1 MESLKNPIIKKSRYF
16 KTQAG
21 NVRFTEQRYNLAKKV
36 IGKEVNKNTLTPLV
50 IDKIKEIKKKSKR
63 PMVMSV
69 SYWMDKIYSTNTV
82 VIDNESDIED
92 LKFDDEFMQ
101 DYDGEGVPDGRVRQV
116 SIIFSQI
123 PKKKTNVGTD
133 EHNDCLFNVLQTA
146 FNKTNMPS
154 LLTDPSQ
161 FKTWCGVGRND
172 KVDLVEMIPKLEK
185 KLKLNLTCKG
195 SYEYESERKYARGL
209 TLQTTK
215 GHVEYAYYIK
225 HWKDI
230 THGYKINDVRKYPIV
245 YKKNLEDNTVKLC
258 KYYKQGKGSRKIWTE
273 DMTFLDT
280 FYKENPMRKMFFLK
294 SVESEIKV
302 DDKGI
307 KTTFTPEPE
316 DVIDEYIKQMNDF
329 RQCAYNVL
337 SPIGLYVNGTLNPF
351 NSQSKFGPIGLNYW
365 FNTCPRSISDCDNID
380 CIEQDWLSK
389 SMFGAIMHKKEGT
402 YQMVFEYD
410 INSMYPYLM
419 TVIDFITRKGK
430 YKIVDEVDL
439 SNEYAIYRCVI
450 KGIKDNVMRHNPKNY
465 YTTLDIKT
473 AIENKYKVKLIKDG
487 EPNCLIYSK
496 QKRISGKEVFGQVV
510 DALYEM
516 KKAGC
521 SDAKKSLNYI
531 WGYLASR
538 YINEVNTYQEDLEID
553 DITNITK
560 IFHRSTDKNNQEHY
574 TFRVKS
580 PMKRFR
586 FDYARFAPFLL
597 AKGRRV
603 IHEATKDH
611 LNNVLRINTDGFLT
625 TKTIDSL
632 DIGVNIGQFK
642 MKSGNAIVTGNKLK
656 WC

>member
-1 MESLKNPIIKKSRYF
+1 MESLKNPIVKKSRYF

-82 VIDNESDIED
+82 VIDDESDIED

-161 FKTWCGVGRND
+161 FKTWCGVGLND

-185 KLKLNLTCKG
+185 KLKINLTCKG

-294 SVESEIKV
+294 SVESNE
-302 DDKGI
+302 
-307 KTTFTPEPE
+307 EPE
-316 DVIDEYIKQMNDF
+316 DVIDKYIKQMIDF
-329 RQCAYNVL
+329 RQCAYDVL
-337 SPIGLYVNGTLNPF
+337 SPLGLYVNGTLNPF

-365 FNTCPRSISDCDNID
+365 YNTCPRSISDCDDID
-380 CIEQDWLSK
+380 CIEQNWIGNA
-389 SMFGAIMHKKEGT
+389 MTGAIVYKQDGT
-402 YQMVFEYD
+402 YKGVYEYD
-410 INSMYPYLM
+410 INSMYPHLL
-419 TVIDFITRKGK
+419 TVIDFITRRGK
-430 YKIVDEVDL
+430 YKTVSKIKLKND
-439 SNEYAIYRCVI
+439 YQIFRCVI
-450 KGIKDNVMRHNPKNY
+450 NGIDKRIMRHKPKNY

-473 AIENKYKVKLIKDG
+473 ALENGYSVELIQDG
-487 EPNCLIYSK
+487 EPNCLKYGK
-496 QKRISGKEVFGQVV
+496 RTRISGHEVFNTFVS
-510 DALYEM
+510 ALYKM
-516 KKAGC
+516 KSQGC
-521 SDAKKSLNYI
+521 RDAKLPLNYL
-531 WGYLASR
+531 WGYLTSR
-538 YINEVNTYQEDLEID
+538 ALNEVNTYQKDLAID
-553 DITNITK
+553 DITDIKK
-560 IFHRSTDKNNQEHY
+560 IFHRSVDKDNNQHY
-574 TFRVKS
+574 TFRINDKTKEGNI
-580 PMKRFR
+580 KRFK
-586 FDYARFAPFLL
+586 FAYARFAPFLL
-597 AKGRRV
+597 ARGRRT

-611 LNNVLRINTDGFLT
+611 LDSIVRINTDGFIT
-625 TKTIDSL
+625 AKQID
-632 DIGVNIGQFK
+632 NIDVGDGLGQFK
-642 MKSGNAIVTGNKLK
+642 VKHGDVIVGKSITWL
-656 WC
+656 

>member
-16 KTQAG
+16 KTEGG

-82 VIDNESDIED
+82 VIDDESDIED

-294 SVESEIKV
+294 SVESNE
-302 DDKGI
+302 
-307 KTTFTPEPE
+307 EPE
-316 DVIDEYIKQMNDF
+316 DVIDKYIKQMIDF
-329 RQCAYNVL
+329 RQCAYDVL
-337 SPIGLYVNGTLNPF
+337 SPLGLYVNGTMNPF

-365 FNTCPRSISDCDNID
+365 YNTCPRSISDCDDID
-380 CIEQDWLSK
+380 CIEQNWIANA
-389 SMFGAIMHKKEGT
+389 MTGAIVYKQDGT
-402 YQMVFEYD
+402 YRGVYEYD
-410 INSMYPYLM
+410 INSMYPHLL
-419 TVIDFITRKGK
+419 TVIDFITRRGK
-430 YKIVDEVDL
+430 YKTVSKIKLKND
-439 SNEYAIYRCVI
+439 YQIFRCVI
-450 KGIKDNVMRHNPKNY
+450 NGIDRRIMRHNPKNY

-473 AIENKYKVKLIKDG
+473 ALENGYSVELIQDG
-487 EPNCLIYSK
+487 EPNCLKYGK
-496 QKRISGKEVFGQVV
+496 RTRISGHEVFNTFVS
-510 DALYEM
+510 ALYKM
-516 KKAGC
+516 KSQGC
-521 SDAKKSLNYI
+521 RDAKLPLNYL

-538 YINEVNTYQEDLEID
+538 ALNEVNTYQKDLAID
-553 DITNITK
+553 DITDIKK
-560 IFHRSTDKNNQEHY
+560 IFHRSVDKDNNQHY
-574 TFRVKS
+574 TFRINEKTKEGNL
-580 PMKRFR
+580 KRFK
-586 FDYARFAPFLL
+586 FAYARFAPFLL
-597 AKGRRV
+597 ARGRRT

-611 LNNVLRINTDGFLT
+611 LDSIVRIHTDGFI
-625 TKTIDSL
+625 TKTHIDN
-632 DIGVNIGQFK
+632 IGVGDGLGQFK
-642 MKSGNAIVTGNKLK
+642 VKHGDVIVGKSITWL
-656 WC
+656 

>member
-1 MESLKNPIIKKSRYF
+1 MESLKNPIVKKSRYF
-16 KTQAG
+16 KTQGG
-21 NVRFTEQRYNLAKKV
+21 NVRFTEERYNFSKKV
-36 IGKEVNKNTLTPLV
+36 IGKELKKDKLTPLV
-50 IDKIKEIKKKSKR
+50 IDKIKDIKKKSKR
-63 PMVMSV
+63 PMVVSV

-82 VIDNESDIED
+82 VIDNESDIDD

-101 DYDGEGVPDGRVRQV
+101 DYDGESVPDGRVRQV

-123 PKKKTNVGTD
+123 PKKKTKVGTD

-146 FNKTNMPS
+146 YNKTNMPS
-154 LLTDPSQ
+154 LLTDPAE
-161 FKTWCGVGRND
+161 FKTWCGVGRDD
-172 KVDLVEMIPKLEK
+172 KVDLVIIPKLEK
-185 KLKLNLTCKG
+185 KLKLNLTCLG
-195 SYEYESERKYARGL
+195 DYEYESERKYARGL
-209 TLQTTK
+209 TLQVSK

-245 YKKNLEDNTVKLC
+245 YKKNIEDNTIKLC

-273 DMTFLDT
+273 DITFLDT

-294 SVESEIKV
+294 SVENNE
-302 DDKGI
+302 
-307 KTTFTPEPE
+307 EPE
-316 DVIDEYIKQMNDF
+316 DVIDEYIKKMNDF
-329 RQCAYNVL
+329 RKCAYDVL
-337 SPIGLYVNGTLNPF
+337 SPLGLYVNGTLNPF
-351 NSQSKFGPIGLNYW
+351 NSQAKFGPIGLNYW
-365 FNTCPRSISDCDNID
+365 FNTCPRTLSDCDSID

-389 SMFGAIMHKKEGT
+389 SMLGAIMHKKEGI
-402 YQMVFEYD
+402 YENVYEYD

-419 TVIDFITRKGK
+419 TLVDFITRRGK
-430 YKIVDEVDL
+430 FKIVDEIDL
-439 SNEYAIYRCVI
+439 TNVYAIYRCVI

-473 AIENKYKVKLIKDG
+473 AIENKYKVRLIQDG

-496 QKRISGKEVFGQVV
+496 QKRIPGSEVFGQVV
-510 DALYEM
+510 TALYQM
-516 KKAGC
+516 KMAGC

-538 YINEVNTYQEDLEID
+538 YINEVNTYQENLEID

-580 PMKRFR
+580 ATKRFR

-611 LNNVLRINTDGFLT
+611 LDTAVRINTDGFLV
-625 TKTIDSL
+625 TKQIDSL
-632 DIGVNIGQFK
+632 DIGPNIGQFK
-642 MKSGNAIVTGNKLK
+642 MKSGTATVKGNKLI
-656 WC
+656 WS

>member
-1 MESLKNPIIKKSRYF
+1 
-16 KTQAG
+16 
-21 NVRFTEQRYNLAKKV
+21 
-36 IGKEVNKNTLTPLV
+36 
-50 IDKIKEIKKKSKR
+50 
-63 PMVMSV
+63 
-69 SYWMDKIYSTNTV
+69 
-82 VIDNESDIED
+82 
-92 LKFDDEFMQ
+92 
-101 DYDGEGVPDGRVRQV
+101 
-116 SIIFSQI
+116 
-123 PKKKTNVGTD
+123 
-133 EHNDCLFNVLQTA
+133 
-146 FNKTNMPS
+146 
-154 LLTDPSQ
+154 
-161 FKTWCGVGRND
+161 
-172 KVDLVEMIPKLEK
+172 
-185 KLKLNLTCKG
+185 
-195 SYEYESERKYARGL
+195 
-209 TLQTTK
+209 
-215 GHVEYAYYIK
+215 
-225 HWKDI
+225 
-230 THGYKINDVRKYPIV
+230 
-245 YKKNLEDNTVKLC
+245 
-258 KYYKQGKGSRKIWTE
+258 
-273 DMTFLDT
+273 
-280 FYKENPMRKMFFLK
+280 MRKMFFLK

-402 YQMVFEYD
+402 YQKVFEYD

-473 AIENKYKVKLIKDG
+473 AIENKYKVKLIQDG

-510 DALYEM
+510 EALYQM
-516 KKAGC
+516 KIAGC

-538 YINEVNTYQEDLEID
+538 YINEVNTYQEDLKID

-603 IHEATKDH
+603 IHEATKEH
-611 LNNVLRINTDGFLT
+611 LNNILRINTDGFLT
-625 TKTIDSL
+625 TKKIDTL

-642 MKSGNAIVTGNKLK
+642 MKSGNAIVTGNNLK